1 MTDKQTVKQQLEKI
15 GTDIRFWGRSEANEL
30 PKILF
35 PGEQIMHAL
44 NGRYERGFALLCAT
58 DQRLLLLDKKP
69 LILCFEDM
77 RYEMVSEVDYTEEIL
92 TATLKLQTPGRTLRF
107 RSFRIS
113 KLRNLTNFI
122 QEEVSRFRHPGHQ
135 EAQSYPVNNQ
145 PQLYN
150 EYFQGASASAASTVN
165 NAYRQPNSSMM
176 YTPNPYRQQQAQ
188 ARRRVPKFTAPPPAE
203 PSQM

>member
-1 MTDKQTVKQQLEKI
+1 MTDKNTVKQQLKRI
-15 GTDIRFWGRSEANEL
+15 GADVRFWGRSEANEL

-44 NGRYERGFALLCAT
+44 NGRYERGFALFCAT

-107 RSFRIS
+107 RSFRINR
-113 KLRNLTNFI
+113 LRNLTSFI
-122 QEEVSRFRHPGHQ
+122 QEEVSRFRHAGHEEQ
-135 EAQSYPVNNQ
+135 YPHPVNRQ
-145 PQLYN
+145 PQFYN
-150 EYFQGASASAASTVN
+150 EYLQDSTSPTASVNGVHQQPASYMSYPT
-165 NAYRQPNSSMM
+165 
-176 YTPNPYRQQQAQ
+176 NPYRQQQLQ
-188 ARRRVPKFTAPPPAE
+188 ARRRVPKFTTSPPAE
-203 PSQM
+203 PSKM